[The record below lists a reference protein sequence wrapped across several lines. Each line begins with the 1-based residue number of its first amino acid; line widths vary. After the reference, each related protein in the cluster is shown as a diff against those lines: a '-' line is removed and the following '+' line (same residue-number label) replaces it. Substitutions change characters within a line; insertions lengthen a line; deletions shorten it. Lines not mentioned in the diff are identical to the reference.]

1 MLMWFMNEKLNC
13 VWLQMGYGAH
23 TLEGYEVFRPIWWF
37 FHMHCLKSFIKVCPQ
52 SQSRH
57 PQAVHMFYGKQ
68 HLSAKE
74 TF

>member
-1 MLMWFMNEKLNC
+1 MLMWFMSEELNC

-23 TLEGYEVFRPIWWF
+23 TF
-37 FHMHCLKSFIKVCPQ
+37 FHMHCLKSSLKSCPQ
-52 SQSRH
+52 SQLKH

-68 HLSAKE
+68 HLSANE